1 MPRRV
6 APLSVK
12 KLASVRPGEKPIELV
27 DGFVPGL
34 RVRILPSGTRTW
46 SLNIRDS
53 KGIRRRFE
61 VGPGLSLAEARRKAE
76 DLRRNVRGGADPTTE
91 RRAARQRALAA
102 KGGVGTLAA
111 LVETYFANGP
121 GARQRRAVK
130 SRQQLETVF
139 ATMLNKPLLDI
150 RRAELQLIADNRQ
163 SAASASLAI
172 RILRPCLKWAEKR
185 GLVGRDPWDEGR
197 LGFIFRTWLDLRRL
211 SETDLQILSRL
222 GRETLKKDLKSLNV
236 RGRHRTRRSG

>member
-1 MPRRV
+1 MPKRV

-12 KLASVRPGEKPIELV
+12 KLASIRPGEKPIELV
-27 DGFVPGL
+27 DGYVPGL

-61 VGPGLSLAEARRKAE
+61 VGSGLSLAEARRKAE

-111 LVETYFANGP
+111 LVETYFTNGP

-150 RRAELQLIADNRQ
+150 RRAELQLIPIAGRARHPPHLRSAFCAPVSNGPRNADWSGRGSPVLNNPEELE
-163 SAASASLAI
+163 SATAS
-172 RILRPCLKWAEKR
+172 
-185 GLVGRDPWDEGR
+185 
-197 LGFIFRTWLDLRRL
+197 
-211 SETDLQILSRL
+211 
-222 GRETLKKDLKSLNV
+222 
-236 RGRHRTRRSG
+236 